1 MKCWQGVLTIR
12 ACDAGAWL
20 TVVQSLGLSL
30 QGHARRIGLNAAA
43 AATHALGP
51 VQRHHNVAQFC
62 CTERATMD
70 QLVVLDDPATYT
82 CSFQKTHTH
91 TKSHSKTTTMKKKK
105 KKLLNLLLKSYYSS
119 CCLNLFVFKIFCISS
134 ALWCTLCMQ
143 IRFKL
148 ILLNTTFTLSYYTQ
162 IQHLTFFD
170 APFQPPN
177 KYKYISLLV

>member
-1 MKCWQGVLTIR
+1 MQPRLPHMHSGPSRDTIMWPSSAAQNVLPWINSLCWTIPPP
-12 ACDAGAWL
+12 
-20 TVVQSLGLSL
+20 
-30 QGHARRIGLNAAA
+30 I
-43 AATHALGP
+43 P
-51 VQRHHNVAQFC
+51 VHF
-62 CTERATMD
+62 
-70 QLVVLDDPATYT
+70 
-82 CSFQKTHTH
+82 KKHTH
-91 TKSHSKTTTMKKKK
+91 TQRVIQKLQQWKKKK